1 VKGAKK
7 SLIFSEKKVEEIFDF
22 KIILKPTK
30 EQTIKIGE
38 NKWQDWLGLIYP
50 VTKEWL

>member
-1 VKGAKK
+1 M
-7 SLIFSEKKVEEIFDF
+7 
-22 KIILKPTK
+22 TK
-30 EQTIKIGE
+30 EKLLNNIQKTKSKTKPKIGE